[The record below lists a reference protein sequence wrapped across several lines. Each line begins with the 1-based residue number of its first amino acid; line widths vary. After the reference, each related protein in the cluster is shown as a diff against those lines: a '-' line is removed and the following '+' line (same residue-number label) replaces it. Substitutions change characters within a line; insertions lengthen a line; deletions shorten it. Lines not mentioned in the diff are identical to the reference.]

1 MTRTFEYIL
10 MAVGMVAIIVI
21 SYWLGQ
27 TSYSWMPIEASTD
40 AKHIDDLFSFMVTMA
55 SVIFLGVIGTIV
67 YSLIFYRAESGDYSE
82 GHAYRHNWK
91 LEVAWFVI
99 PAALVTWI
107 VIYSFNIYTRMEI
120 AGPTKLLA
128 GKNPESEA
136 MQRGLGGFPH
146 ERYAERYPLGLH
158 QEIINRE
165 NTDGKIPTT
174 IEVVAKQWAWDFHYP
189 NKNITHELH
198 LPVNRQVRLILK
210 SEDVLH
216 GFYVPE
222 FRIKQDI
229 IPSRDIPFQF
239 IPSRVGKYKLHDSQ
253 LSGTYFAVNEANV
266 YVDTV
271 EDYQKWL
278 AHESSDR
285 LTSSESDSDFNLA
298 AIEHAQPQTRAFNSH
313 YPTVIPAQ
321 SSQIALENNSAEIA
335 N

>member
-1 MTRTFEYIL
+1 MLRTFEYIL
-10 MAVGMVAIIVI
+10 MAVGMVVIIVL

-27 TSYSWMPIEASTD
+27 ESYSWMPIEASTD
-40 AKHIDDLFSFMVTMA
+40 AQHIDDLFSFMVTMA
-55 SVIFLGVIGTIV
+55 SVIFFGVMGAIV
-67 YSLIFYRAESGDYSE
+67 YSLIFYRAKSGDYSE

-99 PAALVTWI
+99 PAALVVWI
-107 VIYSFNIYTRMEI
+107 VAYSINIYTRMEI

-128 GKNPESEA
+128 AKNPEE
-136 MQRGLGGFPH
+136 
-146 ERYAERYPLGLH
+146 EVIE
-158 QEIINRE
+158 RE
-165 NTDGKIPTT
+165 NNDGKIPIT
-174 IEVVAKQWAWDFHYP
+174 IGVVAKQWAWDFYYP
-189 NKNITHELH
+189 DKAVTHELH
-198 LPVNRQVRLILK
+198 LPVNQRVRLILQ

-253 LSGTYFAVNEANV
+253 LSGTYFAINEADV
-266 YVDTV
+266 YVDTA
-271 EDYQKWL
+271 EDYQNWL
-278 AHESSDR
+278 AHGSSDR
-285 LTSSESDSDFNLA
+285 LASESDDFNLA
-298 AIEHAQPQTRAFNSH
+298 AIEYAHPPKRAFNSH

>member
-1 MTRTFEYIL
+1 MPKIVEYIL
-10 MAVGMVAIIVI
+10 MAIGMGVIIVL

-40 AKHIDDLFSFMVTMA
+40 AKHIDDLFSFLVTMA
-55 SVIFLGVIGTIV
+55 SVIFFGVIGTIA
-67 YSLIFYRAESGDYSE
+67 YSLIFDRAAPGDYSE

-107 VIYSFNIYTRMEI
+107 VIYSINIYTRMEL

-128 GKNPESEA
+128 TSQPESEVIE
-136 MQRGLGGFPH
+136 QK
-146 ERYAERYPLGLH
+146 
-158 QEIINRE
+158 ND
-165 NTDGKIPTT
+165 NGKATT
-174 IEVVAKQWAWDFHYP
+174 IGVVAKQWAWDFHYP
-189 NKNITHELH
+189 NKDVTHELH
-198 LPVNRQVRLILK
+198 LPVNQRVRLILQ

-253 LSGTYFAVNEANV
+253 LSGTYFAINEADV
-266 YVDTV
+266 YVDTA

-278 AHESSDR
+278 AKG
-285 LTSSESDSDFNLA
+285 SSEDTVTANLA
-298 AIEHAQPQTRAFNSH
+298 ATEYAGSRKRAFNSH

-321 SSQIALENNSAEIA
+321 DSQITANN
-335 N
+335 NLNQND

>member
-1 MTRTFEYIL
+1 MTRIFEYIL
-10 MAVGMVAIIVI
+10 MAVGMVVIIVL
-21 SYWLGQ
+21 SYWMGQ
-27 TSYSWMPIEASTD
+27 IAYSWMPVEASTD
-40 AKHIDDLFSFMVTMA
+40 ARHIDDLFSFLVTMA
-55 SVIFLGVIGTIV
+55 SVIFLGVIGTIG
-67 YSLIFYRAESGDYSE
+67 YSLIFDRAAPGDYSE

-91 LEVAWFVI
+91 LEVVWFVV
-99 PAALVTWI
+99 PALLVAWI
-107 VIYSFNIYTRMEI
+107 VIYSFNIYARMEI

-128 GKNPESEA
+128 SSPPESEVFE
-136 MQRGLGGFPH
+136 QK
-146 ERYAERYPLGLH
+146 
-158 QEIINRE
+158 
-165 NTDGKIPTT
+165 NTKGEATT
-174 IEVVAKQWAWDFHYP
+174 IGVVAKQWAWDFHYP
-189 NKNITHELH
+189 NKNVTHELH
-198 LPVNRQVRLILK
+198 LPVNQRVRLILQ

-229 IPSRDIPFQF
+229 IPSREIPFQF

-253 LSGTYFAVNEANV
+253 LSGTYFAINEANV

-278 AHESSDR
+278 AQGTGDR
-285 LTSSESDSDFNLA
+285 LASQDSDFNLA
-298 AIEHAQPQTRAFNSH
+298 AIEYAYPQKRAFNSH

>member
-1 MTRTFEYIL
+1 MTRILEYIL
-10 MAVGMVAIIVI
+10 MAVGMVVIIVL

-27 TSYSWMPIEASTD
+27 ISYSWMPIEASTD
-40 AKHIDDLFSFMVTMA
+40 AQHIDDLFSFLVTMA
-55 SVIFLGVIGTIV
+55 SVIFFGVIGMIV
-67 YSLIFYRAESGDYSE
+67 YSLIFDRAAPGDYSE

-91 LEVAWFVI
+91 LEVVWLVV

-128 GKNPESEA
+128 AKNPETEVIE
-136 MQRGLGGFPH
+136 Q
-146 ERYAERYPLGLH
+146 
-158 QEIINRE
+158 E
-165 NTDGKIPTT
+165 NTKGEATT
-174 IEVVAKQWAWDFHYP
+174 IGVVAKQWAWDFHYP
-189 NKNITHELH
+189 NKGVTHELH
-198 LPVNRQVRLILK
+198 LPVNQRVRLILE

-253 LSGTYFAVNEANV
+253 LSGTYFALMEADV
-266 YVDTV
+266 YVETAD
-271 EDYQKWL
+271 DYQKWL
-278 AHESSDR
+278 AQVKSDR
-285 LTSSESDSDFNLA
+285 AAPRRGRDRTDFNLA
-298 AIEHAQPQTRAFNSH
+298 ASEYASSPKRAFNSH

-321 SSQIALENNSAEIA
+321 TSKITANN
-335 N
+335 NLNQND

>member
-1 MTRTFEYIL
+1 MTRIFEYIL
-10 MAVGMVAIIVI
+10 MAVGMVVIII
-21 SYWLGQ
+21 LSYWLGQ
-27 TSYSWMPIEASTD
+27 LSYSWMPIEASTD
-40 AKHIDDLFSFMVTMA
+40 AKHIDDLFSFLVTMA
-55 SVIFLGVIGTIV
+55 SVIFFGVIGMIG
-67 YSLIFYRAESGDYSE
+67 YSLIFDRAAPGDYSE
-82 GHAYRHNWK
+82 GHAYRHNWQ

-99 PAALVTWI
+99 PAALVVWI

-128 GKNPESEA
+128 AKNPESEIT
-136 MQRGLGGFPH
+136 
-146 ERYAERYPLGLH
+146 E
-158 QEIINRE
+158 RE
-165 NTDGKIPTT
+165 NTNGEIPTT
-174 IEVVAKQWAWDFHYP
+174 IGVVAKQWAWDFHYP
-189 NKNITHELH
+189 NKAVTHELH

-253 LSGTYFAVNEANV
+253 LSGTYFAINEADV
-266 YVDTV
+266 YVDTAG
-271 EDYQKWL
+271 DYQKWL
-278 AHESSDR
+278 AHGSSDR
-285 LTSSESDSDFNLA
+285 LASSESDDFNLA
-298 AIEHAQPQTRAFNSH
+298 AIEYAHPPKRAFNSH